1 MGYCNKCVHNDIC
14 KRYDFINKTYP
25 CPDFFATKEF
35 QAWYVKA
42 TAAKL
47 IDHYGKKVYY
57 ERYHKNI
64 LRILKELEEE

>member
-1 MGYCNKCVHNDIC
+1 MCNKCVHKFLC
-14 KRYDFINKTYP
+14 ERYGFVGMVHP

>member
-1 MGYCNKCVHNDIC
+1 MCNKCIHKSICERYGFIGMVHLC
-14 KRYDFINKTYP
+14 S
-25 CPDFFATKEF
+25 DFFATKEF